1 MVYFS
6 VIVEIYKINYE
17 FVVFA
22 TSDSANQYATRSSDK
37 LLHLGSQGIPS
48 NYNNSGKIAMTGVHN
63 LSALKTSWK
72 KKNESGLLTSANS
85 LDTKRS
91 HNRSISFIG
100 EVMPSK

>member
-1 MVYFS
+1 
-6 VIVEIYKINYE
+6 
-17 FVVFA
+17 
-22 TSDSANQYATRSSDK
+22 
-37 LLHLGSQGIPS
+37 
-48 NYNNSGKIAMTGVHN
+48 MTGVHN

-100 EVMPSK
+100 EVMPSKQELNL